1 MSIKNQNYWTN
12 NILFIRFLL
21 PMEKQFNLK
30 TAFLLVFIIFVL
42 CGSALSDILQN
53 DYVIISFQV
62 QDRKVA
68 EDVLDNFSGIV
79 AQVNREVGFYDVPI
93 TQLVL
98 THTKK
103 EFDEYISRGKLPESS
118 IAMAI
123 PALSKI
129 IIRNPKNL
137 PPHTEFYKVLTHE
150 YLHVVLRSIA
160 PKTFLPL
167 WFEEGFVQYYAKEWN
182 INREVQFVTDALK
195 GNVLDLQLY
204 SYHYPEVQKK
214 VEIFYLQSY
223 FTFRYLLKRF
233 DTQKYYE
240 FMDYIHTSKDFETS
254 FTWAFGMSTQSFL
267 ETAKKSISSHSILA
281 ILYSGFGLFWIIIP
295 ILLLIAYRRKKRYR
309 RKLEEK
315 WEEEEVGQNT
325 TNES

>member
-1 MSIKNQNYWTN
+1 MKKHFSMKIVPLLI
-12 NILFIRFLL
+12 ILIFLL
-21 PMEKQFNLK
+21 CSS
-30 TAFLLVFIIFVL
+30 V
-42 CGSALSDILQN
+42 LSDILQN
-53 DYVIISFQV
+53 DHVIISFQV
-62 QDRKVA
+62 QDRKIA
-68 EDVLDNFSGIV
+68 EDVLAKFSGIV

-98 THTKK
+98 THTQK

-223 FTFRYLLKRF
+223 FTFRYVLKRF

-254 FTWAFGMSTQSFL
+254 FTRAFGMSIPSFL
-267 ETAKKSISSHSILA
+267 DTAKKSISSHSILA

-295 ILLLIAYRRKKRYR
+295 ILLLIAYTRKQRYR
-309 RKLEEK
+309 RKLEEQ
-315 WEEEEVGQNT
+315 WEREGLDQNT
-325 TNES
+325 INES

>member
-1 MSIKNQNYWTN
+1 MVN
-12 NILFIRFLL
+12 RFLL
-21 PMEKQFNLK
+21 FMKKQMCIK
-30 TAFLLVFIIFVL
+30 TVIILLSIFFLW
-42 CGSALSDILQN
+42 CGSASSDILQN
-53 DYVIISFQV
+53 DYVIISFQT
-62 QDRKVA
+62 QDHKVA
-68 EDVLDNFSGIV
+68 ENVLDKFSGIV
-79 AQVNREVGFYDVPI
+79 TQVNREVGFYEVPI
-93 TQLVL
+93 IQLIL
-98 THTKK
+98 THSEK

-160 PKTFLPL
+160 PNTFLPL

-182 INREVQFVTDALK
+182 INKEVQFVTDALK

-204 SYHYPEVQKK
+204 SYHYPQVKKK

-223 FTFRYLLKRF
+223 YTFRYLLKRF
-233 DTQKYYE
+233 TIQKFYQ
-240 FMDYIHTSKDFETS
+240 FIDYIHTADNFETA
-254 FTWAFGMSTQSFL
+254 FIKAFGMSVHSFL
-267 ETAKKSISSHSILA
+267 DGAKKSISSHSILA

-295 ILLLIAYRRKKRYR
+295 ILLLIAYMRKQRYR
-309 RKLEEK
+309 RRLEEK
-315 WEEEEVGQNT
+315 WEKENVEQISSGG
-325 TNES
+325 S

>member
-1 MSIKNQNYWTN
+1 MKKQMSIKT
-12 NILFIRFLL
+12 
-21 PMEKQFNLK
+21 
-30 TAFLLVFIIFVL
+30 VFILLSIIFL
-42 CGSALSDILQN
+42 WCGSASSDILQN
-53 DYVIISFQV
+53 DYVIISFQT

-68 EDVLDNFSGIV
+68 EDVLDKFSGIV
-79 AQVNREVGFYDVPI
+79 TQVNREVGFYDVPI
-93 TQLVL
+93 IQLVL

-123 PALSKI
+123 SALSKI

-160 PKTFLPL
+160 PNTFLPL

-233 DTQKYYE
+233 DKQKYYE

-254 FTWAFGMSTQSFL
+254 FTRAFGMSAQSFL
-267 ETAKKSISSHSILA
+267 DAAKKSISSHSVLA

-295 ILLLIAYRRKKRYR
+295 ILLVIAYTRKQRYR

-315 WEEEEVGQNT
+315 WRREDLEPNT
-325 TNES
+325 TNKS

>member
-1 MSIKNQNYWTN
+1 M
-12 NILFIRFLL
+12 LVRFLL
-21 PMEKQFNLK
+21 FMKKQFSMK
-30 TAFLLVFIIFVL
+30 TVSLLLIIIFLL

-53 DYVIISFQV
+53 DYVIISFQP
-62 QDRKVA
+62 QDSKIA
-68 EDVLDNFSGIV
+68 EDVLDKFSGIV
-79 AQVNREVGFYDVPI
+79 TQVNREVGFYDVPI

-103 EFDEYISRGKLPESS
+103 EFDEYISLGKLPESS

-129 IIRNPKNL
+129 IMRNPKNL

-160 PKTFLPL
+160 PETFLPL

-182 INREVQFVTDALK
+182 INKEVQFVTDALK

-214 VEIFYLQSY
+214 VEVFYLQSY

-233 DTQKYYE
+233 DKQKYYD
-240 FMDYIHTSKDFETS
+240 FMDYIHVGSDFETS
-254 FTWAFGMSTQSFL
+254 FTRAFGMSSQSFL
-267 ETAKKSISSHSILA
+267 GAAKKSISSHSILA

-295 ILLLIAYRRKKRYR
+295 ILLVIAYMRKQRYR
-309 RKLEEK
+309 RRLEEE
-315 WEEEEVGQNT
+315 WRNEDVGLDTEND
-325 TNES
+325 S